1 MSKQLFIKTKENTAL
16 LAQDINNQQITII
29 PEQYQQEIIDAAI
42 AMEYRPVTKDDTRG
56 YYLPLRTSKNGTQY
70 IINDNTFLN
79 IPSKKISNKFVVM
92 SLIIFNLIADNRLP
106 VHFSIEE
113 CIDAILEK
121 SRTGETN
128 TLEAYI
134 ALFTETLPRG
144 YSKEIH
150 EVQKLIEY
158 TEKEK

>member
-1 MSKQLFIKTKENTAL
+1 MSKQLFIKTREETTI
-16 LAQDINNQQITII
+16 LAQDIVNKQITII
-29 PEQYQQEIIDAAI
+29 PEHYQQQITNTATF
-42 AMEYRPVTKDDTRG
+42 MEYRPVTKDDTRG
-56 YYLPLRTSKNGTQY
+56 YYLPLRTNKSGAQY
-70 IINDNTFLN
+70 VINDNTFLN
-79 IPSKKISNKFVVM
+79 IPSKKIGNKGIVM

-106 VHFSIEE
+106 IHFSIEE

-134 ALFTETLPRG
+134 GIFTETLPRG
-144 YSKEIH
+144 YGKEIH
-150 EVQKLIEY
+150 EIQKLIEY